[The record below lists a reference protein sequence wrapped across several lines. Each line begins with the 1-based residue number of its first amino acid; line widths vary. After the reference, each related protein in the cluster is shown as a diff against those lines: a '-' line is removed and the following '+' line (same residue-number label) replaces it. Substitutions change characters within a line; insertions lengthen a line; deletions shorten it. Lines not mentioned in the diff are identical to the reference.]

1 VVDGARSVGNGRIIP
16 AGPLRAPVE
25 VQIKQA
31 RAIIVIGSE
40 DGATELKDVARRY
53 GVTLL
58 HGRLVPDRSS
68 VAALEGRKVLAFAG
82 IGNPEKF
89 FMTLE
94 EAGVTVAER
103 KSFDDH
109 HRYTAADAEMLISR
123 ADAAGLVLMTTEKDH
138 VRLGGDAL
146 AKLAAR
152 ASVLPVRLF
161 VDEQD
166 QFRQL
171 VLGAVGQ
178 T

>member
-1 VVDGARSVGNGRIIP
+1 M
-16 AGPLRAPVE
+16 
-25 VQIKQA
+25 
-31 RAIIVIGSE
+31 
-40 DGATELKDVARRY
+40 
-53 GVTLL
+53 
-58 HGRLVPDRSS
+58 
-68 VAALEGRKVLAFAG
+68 LAFAG

-109 HRYTAADAEMLISR
+109 HRYTAAEAETLTSR
-123 ADAAGLVLMTTEKDH
+123 ADAAGLILMTTDKDH
-138 VRLGGDAL
+138 VRFGGDAAL

-152 ASVLPVRLF
+152 ASVLPVRLI

-171 VLGAVGQ
+171 VLGAVGR